1 MSVFIKGNLFD
12 SDEIAEIFSLENQ
25 ISKFLQVETALAQA
39 QAKLKMIPEEAA
51 TKINEKAKLENVN
64 LEEFNRQLEITGGH
78 EIVAFLRAWKP
89 SFEDNSAEYI
99 HWGATTQDIKDTTE
113 VLRLKEVYEV
123 IKRDLLENRKIL
135 LALAKKYKDTPI
147 PGRTHGQQ
155 AVPTTFGIKVAVWI
169 MEINRHLERLEE
181 CKKRLFYGSYFGA
194 VGNLA
199 SVGPV
204 GLSVKDLMMEYLG
217 LAKPIVSWH
226 TARDG
231 FAEFL
236 SILTMISSTFG
247 KIANEV
253 VTLSRT
259 EFAEVEEPWKEGNVG
274 SSTMPQKRNPS
285 GSEKTVA
292 LSRVVQ
298 SLASGIY
305 QCMNQEHERDSRVWA
320 IEFFTIPVVCKLT
333 AKILMFS
340 KLILKDLVVYPE
352 NMKRNLSISKGL
364 LLSES
369 LMMQLGKKIGR
380 LEAHE
385 VVYQL
390 AMKAYQEKA
399 ELKDLALK
407 NSLIREHLSNEEIE
421 ACFQPENYIGASVEI
436 VDNVL
441 NFSDKLNF

>member
-1 MSVFIKGNLFD
+1 MSVFIKGNLFE

-25 ISKFLQVETALAQA
+25 LSKYLKVEAALAQA

-51 TKINEKAKLENVN
+51 KKINEKAKLENVN
-64 LEEFNRQLEITGGH
+64 LEEFNKQLEITGGH
-78 EIVAFLRAWKP
+78 DLVAFLRAWKP
-89 SFEDNSAEYI
+89 SFEDKSAEYI

-123 IKRDLLENRKIL
+123 IKRDLLENREIML
-135 LALAKKYKDTPI
+135 SLAEKYKDTPI
-147 PGRTHGQQ
+147 AGRTHGQQ

-169 MEINRHLERLEE
+169 MEVNRHLERLEE

-199 SVGPV
+199 SVGPA
-204 GLSVKDLMMEYLG
+204 GLPVKDLMMEYLG
-217 LAKPIVSWH
+217 LDKPVISWH

-236 SILTMISSTFG
+236 SILSMITSTFG
-247 KIANEV
+247 KIANEI

-259 EFAEVEEPWKEGNVG
+259 EFSELEEPWKEGDVG

-298 SLASGIY
+298 SLAPAIY
-305 QCMNQEHERDSRVWA
+305 QAMNQEHERDSRAWA
-320 IEFFTIPVVCKLT
+320 TEFFTIPVICKLT
-333 AKILMFS
+333 AKTLMFS
-340 KLILKDLVVYPE
+340 KLILKDLIVYPE
-352 NMKRNLSISKGL
+352 NMKRNLFISKGL
-364 LLSES
+364 LLCES
-369 LMMQLGKKIGR
+369 LMMRLGNKIGR

-390 AMKAYQEKA
+390 AIKAYREKV
-399 ELKDLALK
+399 ELKDLASQDPVVK
-407 NSLIREHLSNEEIE
+407 ENLSAEEIE
-421 ACFQPENYIGASVEI
+421 TCFKPEKYIGASVEI
-436 VDNVL
+436 VDDVL
-441 NFSDKLNF
+441 NFSEKLDL